1 LRNKI
6 EPPRRQDRQVLIMN
20 TIDEIASVIVD
31 SAFKVHTKLGPGLL
45 ESAYEACLSH
55 ELKKRGLKVDRQ
67 IPQPVYYDDIIID
80 VGYRLDLL
88 VNDSVIIELKAV
100 ENVLPIHQAQLMTYL
115 KLSGK
120 TLGFLINFNTV
131 LIKNGIKRIANHF
144 QES

>member
-1 LRNKI
+1 
-6 EPPRRQDRQVLIMN
+6 MN

-31 SAFKVHTKLGPGLL
+31 CAFKVHTKLGPGLL

-67 IPQPVYYDDIIID
+67 LPQPVYYDDIIID
-80 VGYRLDLL
+80 VVYRLDLL

-131 LIKNGIKRIANHF
+131 LIKNGIKRIANNF